1 MQTPRRTATLVA
13 IALLWISLTRAQPEF
28 EQTFGDAETV
38 SIATG
43 RPQSVQTAPAVASVI
58 TAEDI
63 RNTGAR
69 DLVDILKLVPGIYI
83 GQTANA
89 FGPAVAVRG
98 FTSAFNQTTLFML
111 DGIPQSELVFGD
123 RFTAL
128 GKIPLDS
135 IERVEVI
142 RGPGSALYG
151 ADAYS
156 AVVNIIT
163 RREVP
168 GQGQLVL
175 SGGSHDTRDVRALAG
190 GRWGDFKIAGALEYF
205 ETDGHAPFIEV
216 DQQTRLDALFG
227 TRASLAPGTAKT
239 DRQEFGALV
248 NFTGQKT
255 ALSLRASAWRDLGM
269 GIGLAAA
276 LDPFGGIDST
286 LLEGSF
292 IWRDQRG
299 DWAFGNTLNGRFL
312 NYRADNW
319 HFLPPGTLGLF
330 PEGVIFNAEFDE
342 RFLRWSGT
350 LDYAGIPDH
359 AMTLG
364 LGAEAGKAT
373 LRAESRNYSL
383 INGAILPIGA
393 VQDTLG
399 AANPTTSR
407 TCCSPT
413 CRTNGVSIPIG
424 LSRGACATTAIPT
437 SAVRPTRAP
446 RWSGTR
452 GTT

>member
-168 GQGQLVL
+168 G
-175 SGGSHDTRDVRALAG
+175 RDNWSSAAAPTTPATS
-190 GRWGDFKIAGALEYF
+190 GRWPVGAGA
-205 ETDGHAPFIEV
+205 TS
-216 DQQTRLDALFG
+216 RS
-227 TRASLAPGTAKT
+227 RA
-239 DRQEFGALV
+239 
-248 NFTGQKT
+248 
-255 ALSLRASAWRDLGM
+255 
-269 GIGLAAA
+269 
-276 LDPFGGIDST
+276 
-286 LLEGSF
+286 
-292 IWRDQRG
+292 
-299 DWAFGNTLNGRFL
+299 
-312 NYRADNW
+312 
-319 HFLPPGTLGLF
+319 
-330 PEGVIFNAEFDE
+330 
-342 RFLRWSGT
+342 RWS
-350 LDYAGIPDH
+350 
-359 AMTLG
+359 
-364 LGAEAGKAT
+364 
-373 LRAESRNYSL
+373 
-383 INGAILPIGA
+383 
-393 VQDTLG
+393 
-399 AANPTTSR
+399 TSR
-407 TCCSPT
+407 PT
-413 CRTNGVSIPIG
+413 VTHR
-424 LSRGACATTAIPT
+424 LSRSISKPA
-437 SAVRPTRAP
+437 STRCLVPAP
-446 RWSGTR
+446 RWHPERPKLIARSSAPSSTSPAR
-452 GTT
+452 KPR